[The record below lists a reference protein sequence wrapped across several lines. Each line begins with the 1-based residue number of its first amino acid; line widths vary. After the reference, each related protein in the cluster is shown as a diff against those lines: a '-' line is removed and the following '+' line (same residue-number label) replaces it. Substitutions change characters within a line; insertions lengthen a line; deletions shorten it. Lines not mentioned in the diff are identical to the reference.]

1 MAVTQENATVCQ
13 KCGKLV
19 GDSKFCPY
27 CGEAVTQNDLPTD
40 SASPVS
46 TSEITT
52 PPPSKAV
59 WQRLP
64 LWAKILPFVLIVLI
78 AFAPVIVNSISNAVK
93 EAKQKAAEEAF
104 MAGRQAIWA
113 EYATRWNSYADQ
125 GETAPTKGTQYP
137 FQPVEGYQDAVAFGS
152 GQVSVDLDAY
162 YYAPNVLGTVTY
174 TSDSD
179 YLETDVYDLCYI
191 FAGEEHADELTQ
203 SFREYT
209 STHIPEAISSIQI
222 NLSNTTDGTFN
233 PSLEFGY
240 SYADCLRVDDS
251 PYGVSFNTTLTQ
263 FIDRWNSYIESNDN
277 GDFGAMSVSAMYGWN
292 ENRVVHTTMSGLDH
306 YSLAMGMTNN
316 CILNVFVHGDYV
328 VETNL
333 TVSKSTYALEPKFVA
348 NYLNNAMCATGIS
361 DMSVDE
367 LDNGLSWQQGILFYG
382 KETSNGN
389 GVIQGCLS
397 ITQSAYKKLS
407 NGTLEDDFTARPS
420 DTPNNSQPLAPD
432 SSNSSGQTLP
442 YVIRATEEMP
452 IYSGPGVNY
461 DYNGS
466 LPPSTYTIVEESGGQ
481 GANLWG
487 KLKSGAGWIALDHV
501 QLRDSGADVLGAT
514 ANDPGAS
521 VDTPTATP
529 SASVN
534 VTPID
539 KAPTAAEVY
548 TAVSAA
554 AGGTSATT
562 NLTDSLGSF
571 YDIQTSD
578 LEDYALY
585 IPAIS
590 ATREEIFVAKVK
602 PGKMDAVKSACQSRL
617 QSLQEDAEIYPDTGA
632 YVAEAKLVT
641 NGNWVMFCVVPNAS
655 GAVNA
660 FQNSTATKTIFIG
673 LPPDVMD
680 KSSVVVRIDVGSD
693 TVYTQAVE
701 TVRFP
706 ISPLVYGKG
715 TEQVSIYIDGSLVEQ
730 YTETFS

>member
-1 MAVTQENATVCQ
+1 MAVTQENATICQ
-13 KCGKLV
+13 KCGKAV
-19 GDSKFCPY
+19 VNSNFCPY
-27 CGEAVTQNDLPTD
+27 CGEAITQDT
-40 SASPVS
+40 
-46 TSEITT
+46 TSEEGMDSIPETVS
-52 PPPSKAV
+52 PPSAKTTV

-78 AFAPVIVNSISNAVK
+78 AFAPVIVNSISNAVE

-125 GETAPTKGTQYP
+125 GETSPTKGTQYP

-162 YYAPNVLGTVTY
+162 YYTPNILGTVTY

-179 YLETDVYDLCYI
+179 YLETDVYALCYI

-209 STHIPEAISSIQI
+209 STHIPEAISSVQI

-240 SYADCLRVDDS
+240 SYADCLRLDDS
-251 PYGVSFNTTLTQ
+251 PYGVSFKTTLPQ
-263 FIDRWNSYIESNDN
+263 FIDRWNSYIEPDDN
-277 GDFGAMSVSAMYGWN
+277 SDFGEMAAFAMYGWDN
-292 ENRVVHTTMSGLDH
+292 GRVVHTKNDPMNGFDH
-306 YSLAMGMTNN
+306 YMLVMGTTGDGA
-316 CILNVFVHGDYV
+316 LNVFVHGDYV
-328 VETNL
+328 VEASL
-333 TVSKSTYALEPKFVA
+333 AVSKYTYTLESKFVA

-361 DMSVDE
+361 DMSVGE
-367 LDNGLSWQQGILFYG
+367 LDNNGFSWQQGILFYG
-382 KETSNGN
+382 KETPNGN
-389 GVIQGCLS
+389 GVSQGCIS
-397 ITQSAYKKLS
+397 ITKSAYEKLL
-407 NGTLEDDFTARPS
+407 NGTLEDSVSASSS
-420 DTPNNSQPLAPD
+420 DVSSD
-432 SSNSSGQTLP
+432 SNQGASSGQTLP

-487 KLKSGAGWIALDHV
+487 KLKSGAGWIALDYV
-501 QLRDSGADVLGAT
+501 QLRDSGNDVLGAT
-514 ANDPGAS
+514 TSDS
-521 VDTPTATP
+521 SDFVDTSATKP
-529 SASVN
+529 SSSAR

-539 KAPTAAEVY
+539 KSPTAAEVY

-562 NLTDSLGSF
+562 NLTDSLDSF

-578 LEDYALY
+578 LEDYVLY

-590 ATREEIFVAKVK
+590 TTLEEIFVARVK
-602 PGKMDAVKSACQSRL
+602 PGKMDAVKSACQGRL

-641 NGNWVMFCVVPNAS
+641 NGNWVMLCVVPNAS
-655 GAVNA
+655 GAVDA
-660 FQNSTATKTIFIG
+660 FQSNTAT
-673 LPPDVMD
+673 
-680 KSSVVVRIDVGSD
+680 
-693 TVYTQAVE
+693 
-701 TVRFP
+701 
-706 ISPLVYGKG
+706 
-715 TEQVSIYIDGSLVEQ
+715 
-730 YTETFS
+730 